1 MSITISGTGAITGVS
16 TNYSFDKAVSIAG
29 TVTYEDVTS
38 VDSVGIITAQSGLHV
53 TSGNVKIGTDGPN
66 ARLQISGGTSNDH
79 GDGILLSKQGGN
91 IYGIY
96 PSANNLEFKSVTG
109 NTHIATFEYGGDV
122 GIGTNNAEA
131 KLHVKS
137 SGATEIKS

>member
-53 TSGNVKIGTDGPN
+53 T
-66 ARLQISGGTSNDH
+66 
-79 GDGILLSKQGGN
+79 GGN
-91 IYGIY
+91 
-96 PSANNLEFKSVTG
+96 
-109 NTHIATFEYGGDV
+109 V
-122 GIGTNNAEA
+122 GIGTASPDDL
-131 KLHVKS
+131 LHIS
-137 SGATEIKS
+137 SGTSPTIRLSLIHI